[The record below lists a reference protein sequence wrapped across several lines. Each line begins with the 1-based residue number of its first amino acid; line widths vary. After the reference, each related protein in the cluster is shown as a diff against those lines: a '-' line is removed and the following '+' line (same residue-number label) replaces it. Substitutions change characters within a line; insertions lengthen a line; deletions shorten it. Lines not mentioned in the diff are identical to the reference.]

1 MAVTLKQLAAELR
14 LGDGSAAPSGPV
26 GDILERILKVATSLA
41 TRYAPHALESDL
53 DQAIISIAAYLY
65 DTDPS
70 GSRNRYPNAIVSS
83 GAAALLDM
91 YRGPSGHELGARAQA
106 SPGDGGGGDG
116 DEVVDE
122 TAREAAATALERAID
137 AESDAAEA
145 ATAAAVADSKATD
158 AATAA
163 SHSATAAATA
173 LTEAQSAAKTAADA
187 QTAADGAQSTATAA
201 QTAAEGALTAAQGAQ
216 RSADD
221 AQQDADQAETDATAA
236 QRTADA
242 NAASITALGTR
253 LDGVAARTPTAD
265 PPALRAWAT
274 DSSGTAGWLR
284 ELEPTIHVSSD
295 FSSDWGPL
303 PDAYGWLWEMVVTPH
318 ALQLFPVS
326 SGGNRLR
333 SDADR
338 QRLIAYSLVHLDATS
353 RLGDRATQIT
363 YLRGRDTPSVERS
376 YRSELGRAGFSQL
389 ADGDILL
396 NFIGPP
402 PDVQSTSSPQ
412 HAHDLPIEWRFTRTV
427 PPLLADE
434 LRFDDGEITRET
446 EAGRKVVHVRN
457 VLAASAAEAAEDA
470 HIRADQAN
478 ELAAAAQAAANRAQ
492 TAADEA
498 AAAAAALGGRPLP
511 TSRPPQRSYWGTG
524 DLALVGEWLP
534 TQPLSHVQV
543 LTDQEWGAWGNL
555 ANPNGWHF
563 SMHQGNGVMVL
574 TPTSLGSP
582 LQGDTDRVTLLR
594 WVDLH
599 LPWAH
604 VQFRRRGA
612 RVGLGGGA
620 QPRYT
625 RIVETDGSG
634 TLAVEI
640 GVDRRL
646 LPDLDADQ
654 HNQLPAGLNLEVSLL
669 PHGGSVEA
677 HGIRYEDMQV
687 SGTGPQVTV
696 YAGTREIRTSVSR
709 EEARR
714 IAADDALGQ
723 QILTAENNRTTGDQN
738 LGFRVDAEAL
748 AREQADAVLEART
761 PTANPPPSASWAT
774 DDASVADWR
783 RGAIS
788 SIGWT
793 GVDLGEVMRLPVSPH
808 WTSWEIEA
816 DTTASHRVAL
826 TPHPLSR
833 TDERQRQL
841 IEYMHTVFPKGHS
854 WTGPTADNLVAVV
867 DEYVNRDENAAWITL
882 ILDGEP
888 WDPQRVYRNTPDT
901 LAAFVQRLDASQTV
915 YAETM
920 SISPATVT
928 GDGDHARIVIDQST
942 ALDAIARLERIE
954 PLPLPTADPPPQ
966 RVWGSYNGAPSWER
980 GSLLVRQVAV
990 RPWQDLPG
998 SPEPDN
1004 QSLVNAFS
1012 NWTLFRVA
1020 VDDGPIPP
1028 GLYVYPQS
1036 LYGDYARQILV
1047 PWLADA
1053 IGTGAPCY
1061 LRRRSAPNEVALV
1074 SGEYRQVNRSGRNDL
1089 GVIRF
1094 FPDPYFGADI
1104 ATGVGQTPAQLD
1116 IQIARRDLIQGL
1128 SVNSLDVEYHPP
1140 LFADLPGDERVAT
1153 LRAP

>member
-1 MAVTLKQLAAELR
+1 MAVTLTQLAAELR
-14 LGDGSAAPSGPV
+14 LGDGSTAPAGPV
-26 GDILERILKVATSLA
+26 GDILERILAVSTTLVR
-41 TRYAPHALESDL
+41 RYAPHAIESVQDA
-53 DQAIISIAAYLY
+53 AIIRVAAFLY

-70 GSRNRYPNAIVSS
+70 GSRNVYPNALVSS

-91 YRGPSGHELGARAQA
+91 YRGPSGHELGARAQS

-137 AESDAAEA
+137 AESDAAQA

-163 SHSATAAATA
+163 SHAATAAASA
-173 LTEAQSAAKTAADA
+173 HTEAQSAAKTASDA
-187 QTAADGAQSTATAA
+187 QTAAEGAQSTATAA
-201 QTAAEGALTAAQGAQ
+201 QTAAAGALTAAQGAQ
-216 RSADD
+216 SSADD

-242 NAASITALGTR
+242 NSASITALGTR
-253 LDGVAARTPTAD
+253 VDGIAARTPTAD

-274 DSSGTAGWLR
+274 DADGNPDWLQEQSGVT
-284 ELEPTIHVSSD
+284 VSSHHE
-295 FSSDWGPL
+295 SDWRPL
-303 PDAYGWLWEMVVTPH
+303 PDAHGWLWAMLRHGGT
-318 ALQLFPVS
+318 QLRLYPTTAV
-326 SGGNRLR
+326 GNRLR
-333 SDADR
+333 SNADR
-338 QRLIAYSLVHLDATS
+338 NLLNAYSRLHFGRPTDSVQTTFLRPRSAPGAVVEYHERSITVGADQDGDLFLAFLADVQVQPTS
-353 RLGDRATQIT
+353 RPVQA
-363 YLRGRDTPSVERS
+363 RS
-376 YRSELGRAGFSQL
+376 L
-389 ADGDILL
+389 
-396 NFIGPP
+396 
-402 PDVQSTSSPQ
+402 
-412 HAHDLPIEWRFTRTV
+412 DLEWRFTRHTDPARAAAV
-427 PPLLADE
+427 QFDGALVRHEVEDGEAVAHVQSLLAE
-434 LRFDDGEITRET
+434 E
-446 EAGRKVVHVRN
+446 
-457 VLAASAAEAAEDA
+457 AAEAAEDA
-470 HIRADQAN
+470 HVRADSAHA
-478 ELAAAAQAAANRAQ
+478 LAAAAQAAANRAQ
-492 TAADEA
+492 MAADEA

-524 DLALVGEWLP
+524 DLALEGEWLP

-543 LTDQEWGAWGNL
+543 LTDQEWGAWGDL

-563 SMHQGNGVMVL
+563 SMHQGNGVMLL

-654 HNQLPAGLNLEVSLL
+654 HNQLPAGLNLQVSLL

-687 SGTGPQVTV
+687 TGTGPQVTV

-714 IAADDALGQ
+714 IAADDGLGQ

-761 PTANPPPSASWAT
+761 PTANPPPSSSWAT

-816 DTTASHRVAL
+816 DTTASHRVAF

-841 IEYMHTVFPKGHS
+841 IDYMHNVFPKGHS
-854 WTGPTADNLVAVV
+854 WVGPTADNLVPVV

-888 WDPQRVYRNTPDT
+888 WDPQRVYRDTPDA

-942 ALDAIARLERIE
+942 AEDAIARLEKIE

-966 RVWGSYNGAPSWER
+966 RVWGTYNGDPSWER

-990 RPWQDLPG
+990 RPWQNLPG

-1004 QSLVNAFS
+1004 QSLVNAFQ
-1012 NWTLFRVA
+1012 NWTVFRVA
-1020 VDDGPIPP
+1020 VDDGPIPR
-1028 GLYVYPQS
+1028 GLYAYPQS
-1036 LYGDYARQILV
+1036 LYGDYAGQILV

-1074 SGEYRQVNRSGRNDL
+1074 SGEYRQINRSGRNDL

-1104 ATGVGQTPAQLD
+1104 ATGTGLTPAQLD

-1128 SVNSLDVEYHPP
+1128 SVNRLDVEYHPP
-1140 LFADLPGDERVAT
+1140 LFADLPGHERVAT